1 MDEEVTRM
9 LKRLLFAVIIAIIF
23 IIPVAIFVYNKFD
36 NSTSDI
42 LAKMKKEKVLIF
54 INGYKCY
61 KCREIKK
68 VLDEYNIKYYEINK
82 DLNNQNYKI
91 ILDKIKLSEEYAPAP
106 SLILVEDGK
115 LSVNINDF
123 NEIDLSEFFYE
134 YEVK

>member
-61 KCREIKK
+61 ECRKIRK